1 MSYSRNFPLNIRNC
15 RKVWNK
21 SCHGSPVQ
29 QISSEVWAQLKALD
43 LLAPRRGHRGG
54 RNQSVFKEK
63 RRIDIVNG
71 RRSVNTSN
79 SHFLLRSNSSNL
91 INILPTAIMNNNG
104 VQQQM

>member
-1 MSYSRNFPLNIRNC
+1 M
-15 RKVWNK
+15 
-21 SCHGSPVQ
+21 
-29 QISSEVWAQLKALD
+29 
-43 LLAPRRGHRGG
+43 
-54 RNQSVFKEK
+54 FKEK

-79 SHFLLRSNSSNL
+79 SHFLLRRNSSNL